1 MQICQKIL
9 PLILFLTI
17 IIIAC
22 THAAMTYH
30 LIALPEEINNIDFS
44 EILNEFLSGV
54 MTNSGLVTN
63 KIVINI
69 AFLFFINIMILN
81 ILDMYLQIFFL

>member
-1 MQICQKIL
+1 
-9 PLILFLTI
+9 
-17 IIIAC
+17 
-22 THAAMTYH
+22 MTYH